1 MLDFGYTHML
11 LIINMLTVCRI
22 SQLRE
27 ENLQATDKRVKLTN
41 ELLQGIRAIKS
52 YNWEAPFAT
61 QLAAIREAELH
72 GLKSAANMRSLLVS
86 TLSTAPSIVAVCTL
100 ATYALLGN
108 ELSPT
113 KVFTSLALFNQLRF
127 PLIFYP
133 MLLNSL
139 AEGRVSLKRLTQF
152 FLTEEVQNYVETTDS
167 QSSEGEETL
176 QQQHTARRRAREVTV
191 RITDGTFTW
200 GSKCGDSDSRNGT
213 HNRELWSLAAEST
226 AKFDTVHNAGNV
238 TIASNRDQLHNVNLS
253 IRRGHLIAVIGPTGC
268 GKSTLLHALLGELNK
283 CAGCVMVKGR
293 VAYVPQSTWIP
304 NESLRNVILFGRPL
318 EQSRYERVLNM
329 CGLSRDLEL
338 LEAGDQT
345 EIGERGVNLSG
356 GQKQRVS
363 VARAVYD
370 DADVYLFD
378 DPLSALDNSVGAKLF
393 MDCIKRGLAGKTR
406 ILVTHQLGVLS
417 QVDKVV
423 LMDHSGEGGACRI
436 LDQGTLRELL
446 RRGHDLTK
454 YVTEKAPPEE
464 ATAGAGSAVTTAD
477 ATASSVTVTALEP
490 VALAGN
496 ATTSQVNENIVT
508 STVPPTGG
516 LVEQAVP
523 SDNSVPV
530 TEPVISAAAIV
541 HSAPQHVTKQP
552 IIDVADASIEGAV
565 NGATRAPTA
574 GSYEVS
580 TSSRADVMAPRVP
593 VATSK
598 PRRQLISKEDRAE
611 GAVGTHVYHAYAAA
625 ANKPVLLALAVL
637 SVLMSNVCLTWQ
649 QWIVAAWTSD
659 TQYASHPL
667 AVYLSGVTI
676 TALMVGTFNYLRTYF
691 GVLFGVES
699 SRTIHGRMIDRVLH
713 APLAFFG
720 EFWRN
725 TVCCGQH
732 APSVFTL
739 VLEGIFE
746 LCSCMFH
753 VCAVG

>member
-1 MLDFGYTHML
+1 ML

-152 FLTEEVQNYVETTDS
+152 LLTEEVQNYVETTDS
-167 QSSEGEETL
+167 QSVEGEELL
-176 QQQHTARRRAREVTV
+176 QQQHTARRRAREVAV

-200 GSKCGDSDSRNGT
+200 GSKCSVDDSRNGT
-213 HNRELWSLAAEST
+213 HIRELSSVAPEPT
-226 AKFDTVHNAGNV
+226 AGSDTAHSAGNV
-238 TIASNRDQLHNVNLS
+238 TIASNRDQLHNINLS
-253 IRRGHLIAVIGPTGC
+253 IRRGQLIAVIGPTGC

-283 CAGCVMVKGR
+283 CAGRVMVKGR
-293 VAYVPQSTWIP
+293 AAYVPQSTWIP

-318 EQSRYERVLNM
+318 EQGRYERVLNM

-417 QVDKVV
+417 QVDKIV
-423 LMDHSGEGGACRI
+423 LMDHSGVGGACRI

-454 YVTEKAPPEE
+454 YVTEKAPLEE
-464 ATAGAGSAVTTAD
+464 ASVSAGATGTAVESAVLSLPIAVPEAVVPASNTTTA
-477 ATASSVTVTALEP
+477 
-490 VALAGN
+490 
-496 ATTSQVNENIVT
+496 QVNENIVT

-530 TEPVISAAAIV
+530 AEAVPTDAGIVGAAANFPTAKQDITSHKTATAVSATCSSAAV
-541 HSAPQHVTKQP
+541 DTLR
-552 IIDVADASIEGAV
+552 ID
-565 NGATRAPTA
+565 RAESCDSTA
-574 GSYEVS
+574 RPHGTVLEK
-580 TSSRADVMAPRVP
+580 P
-593 VATSK
+593 VLTATSK
-598 PRRQLISKEDRAE
+598 PRKQLISKEDRAE
-611 GAVGTHVYHAYAAA
+611 GAVGTHVYRAYAAA
-625 ANKPVLLALAVL
+625 ANKPVLLALAIL
-637 SVLMSNVCLTWQ
+637 SVLMSNVCLTGQ

-667 AVYLSGVTI
+667 AVYLSGVTM

-699 SRTIHGRMIDRVLH
+699 SRTIHGRMIDKVLH

-720 EFWRN
+720 EIWMKF
-725 TVCCGQH
+725 
-732 APSVFTL
+732 
-739 VLEGIFE
+739 
-746 LCSCMFH
+746 
-753 VCAVG
+753 

>member
-1 MLDFGYTHML
+1 MCTV
-11 LIINMLTVCRI
+11 LICCCFWHSHDRRI

-152 FLTEEVQNYVETTDS
+152 LLTEEVQNYVETTDS
-167 QSSEGEETL
+167 QSSEGEEL
-176 QQQHTARRRAREVTV
+176 LHQHSTPRRRAREVAV
-191 RITDGTFTW
+191 RVTDGTFTW
-200 GSKCGDSDSRNGT
+200 GSKCGVDDSRNGT
-213 HNRELWSLAAEST
+213 HIRELSSVAAEST
-226 AKFDTVHNAGNV
+226 AGSDSTHNAGNV
-238 TIASNRDQLHNVNLS
+238 TIASSRDQLHNVNLS
-253 IRRGHLIAVIGPTGC
+253 IRRGQLIAVIGPTGC

-283 CAGCVMVKGR
+283 CAGSVMVKGR

-318 EQSRYERVLNM
+318 EQARYERVLNM

-417 QVDKVV
+417 QVDRIV

-464 ATAGAGSAVTTAD
+464 ASVSAGATGTAVESAGLSLPIAVPDAVVPASNTTTA
-477 ATASSVTVTALEP
+477 
-490 VALAGN
+490 
-496 ATTSQVNENIVT
+496 QVNENIVT

-530 TEPVISAAAIV
+530 AEPIISAAAIV
-541 HSAPQHVTKQP
+541 HSAPLNVTEQP
-552 IIDVADASIEGAV
+552 IISVTDASIKGAV
-565 NGATRAPTA
+565 NGATRAETA
-574 GSYEVS
+574 GRHEVM
-580 TSSRADVMAPRVP
+580 TSIRADVTAPPVP

-611 GAVGTHVYHAYAAA
+611 GAVGAHVYRAYAAA

-699 SRTIHGRMIDRVLH
+699 SRTIHGRMIDKVLH

-720 EFWRN
+720 EMWMKYCLLRSTCPFGVHTRSGRN
-725 TVCCGQH
+725 V
-732 APSVFTL
+732 
-739 VLEGIFE
+739 
-746 LCSCMFH
+746 
-753 VCAVG
+753 

>member
-1 MLDFGYTHML
+1 
-11 LIINMLTVCRI
+11 
-22 SQLRE
+22 
-27 ENLQATDKRVKLTN
+27 
-41 ELLQGIRAIKS
+41 
-52 YNWEAPFAT
+52 
-61 QLAAIREAELH
+61 
-72 GLKSAANMRSLLVS
+72 MRSLLVS

-152 FLTEEVQNYVETTDS
+152 LLTEEVQNYVETTDS
-167 QSSEGEETL
+167 QSAEGEETL
-176 QQQHTARRRAREVTV
+176 QQQHTARRRAREVAV
-191 RITDGTFTW
+191 RITNGTFTW
-200 GSKCGDSDSRNGT
+200 GSKCGVDDRRNGT
-213 HNRELWSLAAEST
+213 HNRELAVLAAEST
-226 AKFDTVHNAGNV
+226 AGIDTAHNAGDV
-238 TIASNRDQLHNVNLS
+238 TIASNRDQLHNINLS
-253 IRRGHLIAVIGPTGC
+253 IRRGQLIAVIGPTGC

-464 ATAGAGSAVTTAD
+464 ATAGAGATGTAVEPAASSLPVAVSEAVVPASNTTTA
-477 ATASSVTVTALEP
+477 
-490 VALAGN
+490 
-496 ATTSQVNENIVT
+496 QVNENIVT

-530 TEPVISAAAIV
+530 AEPIINAAAIV
-541 HSAPQHVTKQP
+541 HSAPLNVTEQP
-552 IIDVADASIEGAV
+552 IISVADASIKGAV
-565 NGATRAPTA
+565 NGATRAETA
-574 GSYEVS
+574 GRHEVM
-580 TSSRADVMAPRVP
+580 TSSRRADVTAPPVP

-611 GAVGTHVYHAYAAA
+611 GAVGTHVYRAYAAA

-739 VLEGIFE
+739 VLEGMLE
-746 LCSCMFH
+746 WYS
-753 VCAVG
+753 